1 MCLQILNSEI
11 QFANPQMQIMIR
23 FTNKSKLHL
32 NTDNLRRYTFSILK
46 IDTPNLLTKANVTT

>member
-1 MCLQILNSEI
+1 MTNLQMKHMSMCLQILNSEI

-32 NTDNLRRYTFSILK
+32 NTYDLRR
-46 IDTPNLLTKANVTT
+46 